1 MKPKTKPKNPPKKK
15 PAPAAA
21 PTPARAAPTS
31 APVDDVRTEGQRR
44 LTAVDA
50 SHGAVAMK
58 VGVSKQV
65 VSMWRKGAKLPA
77 AAARAKLASAY
88 EIPIESWERAP
99 VIADELVTAARVVTN
114 APLAPTSA
122 TPGRSTLHHV
132 LDLIRRLE
140 GELET
145 KALSATVRRGINAD
159 LTRALSLRARL
170 EKEEELAE
178 ERIVLEH
185 PFWHRIT
192 VTLLRVLKPHPE
204 VAREVAIALK
214 GIGA

>member
-31 APVDDVRTEGQRR
+31 APVDEVRTEGQRR

-99 VIADELVTAARVVTN
+99 EIAHELAAAPEVTHAQRS
-114 APLAPTSA
+114 PTSS

-192 VTLLRVLKPHPE
+192 VTLLRVLKPYPE